1 MAEPITISGQTF
13 VKTDKGWVDKKTKVV
28 APEGLITLLE
38 RMSTG
43 EPVKK
48 LRVKIDRS
56 RGPVTISG
64 QKYVFDSN
72 QNAWITD
79 DAMRWRPPDSM
90 QRVIE
95 EALKQTLGE
104 NADQIVSKMGTV
116 GQAAKSVVKKS
127 GAGAIK
133 VPVNIKINSPIV
145 SMIEKLATIDGYLKQ
160 RLDNQKKIAAKNLAA
175 AKEMAIEASPADA
188 QPVQEVKT
196 EDAEKSNSGQMA
208 AALIIGGLIAS
219 QFEPVQDAFKALV
232 DGVKGVWNFVSGTA
246 KTIADGLDSFTG
258 NSSTSSTG
266 NQTASNQSLTPST
279 SVQPNL
285 EPSEANTVETPS
297 EGTPSEPNRAD
308 ASPVT
313 NNNSNEAV
321 PNAAA
326 APQESSSGSTRLGRT
341 LVGAAVGGAV
351 AGPIGAAVGGAIGFF
366 SAPSDE
372 GPPDYTSPTTSSPQ
386 QGTPSSN
393 NTDAERVGAPSTG
406 PMGDFASNFKDPV
419 PGGKWSGPGLGQS
432 REGGRRRHQGMDIFA
447 PMGTPVYA
455 VADGEVVYSERRSGD
470 GGGSGFGMAVQLK
483 HSDGYTTKYAHLSR
497 LKGYGRGDRVSAG
510 DVIGYVGDTGNAKG
524 TPSHLH
530 FEIWKN
536 RTMQEPANFLSGANR
551 SGYAADDGSGTGD
564 NLMGMAQNAASQL
577 WDLGAKTI
585 ETIGGIIAA
594 GLGPMKG
601 RDITE
606 SLIQPQSRI
615 AQDITTAAVN
625 KNAAMAESRTPPPDL
640 TTVIKDPVNLNKNS
654 ASDFVQNPPSASDMS
669 SVNYYLIRMGV
680 LKRHSQ
686 DAMAGMR
693 A

>member
-104 NADQIVSKMGTV
+104 NADQIVSKLGTI
-116 GQAAKSVVKKS
+116 GQAAKSAVKKPR
-127 GAGAIK
+127 ATTKAA
-133 VPVNIKINSPIV
+133 VDIKINSPIV
-145 SMIEKLATIDGYLKQ
+145 GMIETLATIDGYLKQ
-160 RLDNQKKIAAKNLAA
+160 RLDNQKKIAAKNLAD
-175 AKEMAIEASPADA
+175 AKEVAIEASPKDA
-188 QPVQEVKT
+188 SPVQSVKK
-196 EDAEKSNSGQMA
+196 EDAEKNNSGQLA
-208 AALIIGGLIAS
+208 AALIVGGLIAS
-219 QFEPVQDAFKALV
+219 QFEPVQDAFKMLA
-232 DGVKGVWNFVSGTA
+232 DGIKGVWNFVSNTA
-246 KTIADGLDSFTG
+246 KIIADGLDMFTG
-258 NSSTSSTG
+258 QTSSSS
-266 NQTASNQSLTPST
+266 SNQGSTLSIPSENQ
-279 SVQPNL
+279 SNLQPSAANVV
-285 EPSEANTVETPS
+285 EAPSEAA
-297 EGTPSEPNRAD
+297 PSEPNKAN

-313 NNNSNEAV
+313 QNTTEPNQAV
-321 PNAAA
+321 PAQ
-326 APQESSSGSTRLGRT
+326 PSSESNRLGRT
-341 LVGAAVGGAV
+341 IVGAAVGGAV
-351 AGPIGAAVGGAIGFF
+351 AGPIGAAVGGAIGFISSERTGGS
-366 SAPSDE
+366 SA
-372 GPPDYTSPTTSSPQ
+372 SPV
-386 QGTPSSN
+386 TPSSTSSSSVSMPSSTVSSGSARSDATSQKQDDKKTATAIPQ
-393 NTDAERVGAPSTG
+393 TDIVALGRYLQSQGLRVSGHSQFGGQERGSHSSNSRHYRDMAIDVNVGTG
-406 PMGDFASNFKDPV
+406 VTEADDPV
-419 PGGKWSGPGLGQS
+419 AGQ
-432 REGGRRRHQGMDIFA
+432 RFDKLATDLRAAG
-447 PMGTPVYA
+447 
-455 VADGEVVYSERRSGD
+455 YSVIWRD
-470 GGGSGFGMAVQLK
+470 
-483 HSDGYTTKYAHLSR
+483 
-497 LKGYGRGDRVSAG
+497 KGHY
-510 DVIGYVGDTGNAKG
+510 N
-524 TPSHLH
+524 HLH
-530 FEIWKN
+530 ASVGGPEG
-536 RTMQEPANFLSGANR
+536 AGSSGE
-551 SGYAADDGSGTGD
+551 GQG
-564 NLMGMAQNAASQL
+564 LIGMAQSAASTM
-577 WDLGAKTI
+577 WDFGASTI
-585 ETIGGIIAA
+585 ESIGGIISAS
-594 GLGPMKG
+594 LGPMSR

-615 AQDITTAAVN
+615 AQDITAASVN
-625 KNAAMAESRTPPPDL
+625 RNAAIAESKTPAPDL